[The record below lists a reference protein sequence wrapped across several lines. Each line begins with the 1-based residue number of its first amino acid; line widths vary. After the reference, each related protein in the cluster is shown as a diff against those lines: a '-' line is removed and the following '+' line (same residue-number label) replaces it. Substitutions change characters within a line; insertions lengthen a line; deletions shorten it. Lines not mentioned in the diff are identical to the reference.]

1 MTHTITDKKVIIN
14 GMEHVVTAVD
24 GLDRIDI
31 NNRLHDLNEQISKL
45 QIKIIGLQEVQS
57 MYVQM
62 RDMIDHQ
69 CEMRE
74 RAESADQLFNEMFG
88 E

>member
-74 RAESADQLFNEMFG
+74 RAESADQLFNDMFG
-88 E
+88 G